1 MEVRGSI
8 PERTILCV
16 EMLTVESADRALM
29 TVSIEI
35 IAGTWLRTAHRT
47 AVRLEVMLILGP
59 IHRVQLHPVL
69 PRGTNSTP

>member
-1 MEVRGSI
+1 MEVRCSI

-35 IAGTWLRTAHRT
+35 IAGTWLRTAHRKE
-47 AVRLEVMLILGP
+47 VKLEVMLSLGL
-59 IHRVQLHPVL
+59 IHMMQ
-69 PRGTNSTP
+69 